1 MSERQ
6 DASEFTKAVNDELLS
21 LLPFEDRQ
29 DFEDAARGHIADIS
43 GSVVHAPDGRVTWD
57 PNKFA
62 FVGGE
67 KPCPPTVN
75 PSLWRQSQLCAKGGL
90 FKVVDRMYQV
100 RNHDI
105 SNLTIVEGDS
115 GLILF
120 DPLISTECSKAALE
134 LYFEHRPQKP
144 VVAVVYSHSHVD
156 HYGGVK
162 GVISEEDV
170 AAGKVRV
177 IAPEGFLE
185 AAVSEN
191 VMAGNVMT
199 RRALYQYGS
208 LIPFD
213 EKGNVGLGLG
223 TSISLGTITLIAPT
237 ETITETGQKLD
248 IDGLT
253 FEFMLAPDTEAP
265 SEMHWFIEELGALTA
280 AENCCHTLHN
290 TYTLR
295 GAQIRDPHAW
305 SQYLGETIERWG
317 AKTEVLYGM
326 HHWPVWGS
334 DRAVDLLSKGRDAY
348 GFINDETLRLANHGF
363 GPAEIAEQV
372 KLPDV
377 LDRHWALRGYY
388 GTLNHNVKA
397 TYVKYLGWFDG
408 NPATLYPLPPEDGAK
423 KYLEFMGGAA
433 AVLEKARA
441 AYDRGEYR
449 WIAEVVNH
457 VVFAEPHNSAAR
469 ELQANALEQ
478 LGYQSE
484 AGTWRNLYLTG
495 AQELR
500 HGTPD
505 VKLPSSASEDSI
517 KAMSLDLFFNYMGV
531 RLNGAKAGGQRRDL
545 ELGVHRHGR
554 EGPAAPLQRH
564 AQPCHRPH
572 RRRRRRDDH
581 AHARS
586 PQPVHPRADDARR
599 RGLQRRDQRHPRHR
613 RAGHAA
619 RPARRLRPVVQH
631 RRAVRARV
639 SPPQSRR

>member
-1 MSERQ
+1 MADRK
-6 DASEFTKAVNDELLS
+6 DASEFTRAINDELLS

-29 DFEDAARGHIADIS
+29 DFEDAARGHVADIG
-43 GSVVHAPDGRVTWD
+43 GSVVHAPNGRVTWD

-62 FVGGE
+62 FVGDE
-67 KPCPPTVN
+67 QPCPATVN
-75 PSLWRQSQLCAKGGL
+75 PSLWRQSQLCAEGGL
-90 FKVVDRMYQV
+90 FEVVERMYQV

-105 SNLTIVEGDS
+105 SNLTIVEGDT

-120 DPLISTECSKAALE
+120 DPLISAECSKAALE
-134 LYFEHRPQKP
+134 LYFEHRPRKP
-144 VVAVVYSHSHVD
+144 VVAVIYSHSHVD

-191 VMAGNVMT
+191 IMAGNVMT

-317 AKTEVLYGM
+317 ARTEVLYGM

-334 DRAVDLLSKGRDAY
+334 ERAIDLLSKGRDAY

-363 GPAEIAEQV
+363 GPVEIAEMV

-408 NPATLYPLPPEDGAK
+408 NPATLHTLPPEESAK
-423 KYLEFMGGAA
+423 RYLEFMGGAD

-441 AYDRGEYR
+441 AYERGEYR
-449 WIAEVVNH
+449 WVAEVVNH
-457 VVFAEPHNSAAR
+457 VVFAEPENTAVR
-469 ELQANALEQ
+469 ELQADTLEQ

-500 HGTPD
+500 HGTPS
-505 VKLPSSASEDSI
+505 VKLPSSASADSI
-517 KAMSLDLFFNYMGV
+517 KAMSLDLFFNYLGV
-531 RLNGAKAGGQRRDL
+531 RLNGEKASGIDVTLNWVFTDTGERVLLRLSNGTLSHVIGRTDDSADATITL
-545 ELGVHRHGR
+545 TRPALNRFILGETTLDAEAESGEITVTP
-554 EGPAAPLQRH
+554 EIAPL
-564 AQPCHRPH
+564 
-572 RRRRRRDDH
+572 D
-581 AHARS
+581 S
-586 PQPVHPRADDARR
+586 LL
-599 RGLQRRDQRHPRHR
+599 GLLDEFDLWFNIVEP
-613 RAGHAA
+613 
-619 RPARRLRPVVQH
+619 
-631 RRAVRARV
+631 
-639 SPPQSRR
+639 

>member
-1 MSERQ
+1 MSGRQ
-6 DASEFTKAVNDELLS
+6 DATDFTKAVNDALLT

-62 FVGGE
+62 FVGE
-67 KPCPPTVN
+67 EQPCPPTVN

-90 FKVVDRMYQV
+90 FKVVERMYQV

-105 SNLTIVEGDS
+105 SNLTIVEGDT

-134 LYFEHRPQKP
+134 LYFEHRPRKP

-162 GVISEEDV
+162 GVICEEDV

-191 VMAGNVMT
+191 VMAGNVMS
-199 RRALYQYGS
+199 RRAFYQYGS
-208 LIPFD
+208 MIPFD

-223 TSISLGTITLIAPT
+223 TSVSLGTITLIAPT
-237 ETITETGQKLD
+237 ETITETGQRLE

-317 AKTEVLYGM
+317 HKTEVLYGM
-326 HHWPVWGS
+326 HHWPVWGA
-334 DRAVDLLSKGRDAY
+334 DRAVDLLGKGRDAY

-363 GPAEIAEQV
+363 GPVEIGEMV

-408 NPATLYPLPPEDGAK
+408 NPATLYPLPPQDSAK
-423 KYLEFMGGAA
+423 KYLEFMGGAE
-433 AVLEKARA
+433 AVLEKARE
-441 AYDRGEYR
+441 AYDKGEYR
-449 WIAEVVNH
+449 WVAEVVNH
-457 VVFAEPHNSAAR
+457 VVFAEPQNTAAR
-469 ELQANALEQ
+469 ELQANTLEQ

-500 HGTPD
+500 HGPPS
-505 VKLPSSASEDSI
+505 VNLPSTASEDSI

-531 RLNGAKAGGQRRDL
+531 RLNGEKAGGTDDITLNWVFTDTKERVVLRLSNGALSHVVGRTDASADVTIRL
-545 ELGVHRHGR
+545 TRTSLNRFILGQSTLDDEASSGEITV
-554 EGPAAPLQRH
+554 EPDIAPLH
-564 AQPCHRPH
+564 TLLGLL
-572 RRRRRRDDH
+572 DDFYLWFNIIE
-581 AHARS
+581 
-586 PQPVHPRADDARR
+586 P
-599 RGLQRRDQRHPRHR
+599 
-613 RAGHAA
+613 
-619 RPARRLRPVVQH
+619 
-631 RRAVRARV
+631 
-639 SPPQSRR
+639 

>member
-1 MSERQ
+1 MSDRQ
-6 DASEFTKAVNDELLS
+6 DATDFTKAVNDELLS

-62 FVGGE
+62 FVGEE

-75 PSLWRQSQLCAKGGL
+75 PSLWRQSQLCAHGGL

-105 SNLTIVEGDS
+105 SNLTIVEGDT

-134 LYFEHRPQKP
+134 LYFEHRLKKP
-144 VVAVVYSHSHVD
+144 VVAVVFSHSHVD

-191 VMAGNVMT
+191 IMAGNVMT

-223 TSISLGTITLIAPT
+223 TAISLGTITLIAPT
-237 ETITETGQKLD
+237 ETITETGQKLE
-248 IDGLT
+248 IDGLS

-317 AKTEVLYGM
+317 EKTEVLYGM

-334 DRAVDLLSKGRDAY
+334 ERAVDLLSKGRDAY

-363 GPAEIAEQV
+363 GPVEIAEQV

-408 NPATLYPLPPEDGAK
+408 NPATLYPLPPEDSAK
-423 KYLEFMGGAA
+423 KYLEFMGGAD

-441 AYDRGEYR
+441 AYEQGEYR
-449 WIAEVVNH
+449 WVAEVVNH
-457 VVFAEPHNSAAR
+457 VVFAEPGNTVAR
-469 ELQANALEQ
+469 ELQANTLEQ

-500 HGTPD
+500 HGTPN

-517 KAMSLDLFFNYMGV
+517 KAMSLDLFFNYLGV
-531 RLNGAKAGGQRRDL
+531 RLNGAKAGSADVTLNWVFTDTHEQVLLRLSNGALSHVIGRTDPGADATITLTRAALNRFILGQSTLDD
-545 ELGVHRHGR
+545 EASSGEITV
-554 EGPAAPLQRH
+554 EPDIAPLDTLLGLL
-564 AQPCHRPH
+564 
-572 RRRRRRDDH
+572 DDF
-581 AHARS
+581 
-586 PQPVHPRADDARR
+586 
-599 RGLQRRDQRHPRHR
+599 GLWFNIVEP
-613 RAGHAA
+613 
-619 RPARRLRPVVQH
+619 
-631 RRAVRARV
+631 
-639 SPPQSRR
+639 

>member
-1 MSERQ
+1 MSDRQ
-6 DASEFTKAVNDELLS
+6 DATDFTKAVNNELLT

-29 DFEDAARGHIADIS
+29 DFEDAARGHIADIN

-62 FVGGE
+62 FVGDE
-67 KPCPPTVN
+67 QPCPPTVN
-75 PSLWRQSQLCAKGGL
+75 PSLWRQSQLCAHGGL

-105 SNLTIVEGDS
+105 SNLTIVEGDT

-134 LYFEHRPQKP
+134 LYFEHRPRKP
-144 VVAVVYSHSHVD
+144 VVAVVFSHSHVD

-191 VMAGNVMT
+191 IMAGNVMT

-213 EKGNVGLGLG
+213 EQGNVGLGLG
-223 TSISLGTITLIAPT
+223 TAISLGTITLIAPT
-237 ETITETGQKLD
+237 ETITETGQKLE

-265 SEMHWFIEELGALTA
+265 SEMHWFIEQLGALTA

-334 DRAVDLLSKGRDAY
+334 DRAVDLLGKGRDAY
-348 GFINDETLRLANHGF
+348 GFINDETLRLANHGL
-363 GPAEIAEQV
+363 GPVEIAEQV

-423 KYLEFMGGAA
+423 KYLEFMGGAD
-433 AVLEKARA
+433 AVLEKARE
-441 AYDRGEYR
+441 AYGKGEYR
-449 WIAEVVNH
+449 WVAEVVNH
-457 VVFAEPHNSAAR
+457 VVFAEPSNTAAR
-469 ELQANALEQ
+469 ELQANTLEQ

-500 HGTPD
+500 HGTPN

-517 KAMSLDLFFNYMGV
+517 KAMSLDLFFNYLGV
-531 RLNGAKAGGQRRDL
+531 LLNGEKAGGNDVTLNWVFTDTKEQVL
-545 ELGVHRHGR
+545 LHLSNGALSHVLGRTDDGADATITLTR
-554 EGPAAPLQRH
+554 EALNRFILGQSTLDDEASSGEITVEPDIAPLDTLLGLL
-564 AQPCHRPH
+564 
-572 RRRRRRDDH
+572 DDFDLWFNIVE
-581 AHARS
+581 
-586 PQPVHPRADDARR
+586 P
-599 RGLQRRDQRHPRHR
+599 
-613 RAGHAA
+613 
-619 RPARRLRPVVQH
+619 
-631 RRAVRARV
+631 
-639 SPPQSRR
+639 

>member
-1 MSERQ
+1 VGSEQIR
-6 DASEFTKAVNDELLS
+6 L
-21 LLPFEDRQ
+21 RR
-29 DFEDAARGHIADIS
+29 RGQ
-43 GSVVHAPDGRVTWD
+43 
-57 PNKFA
+57 
-62 FVGGE
+62 
-67 KPCPPTVN
+67 PCPPTVN

-90 FKVVDRMYQV
+90 FKVVERMYQV

-105 SNLTIVEGDS
+105 SNLTIVEGDT

-134 LYFEHRPQKP
+134 LYYEHRPHKP
-144 VVAVVYSHSHVD
+144 VLAVVYSHSHVD

-162 GVISEEDV
+162 GVIAEEDV

-191 VMAGNVMT
+191 IMAGNVMT

-208 LIPFD
+208 LVPFD
-213 EKGNVGLGLG
+213 EKGNLGLGLG
-223 TSISLGTITLIAPT
+223 TTISLGTITLIAPT

-305 SQYLGETIERWG
+305 AQYLGETIERWG

-334 DRAVDLLSKGRDAY
+334 ERAIDLLSKGRDAY
-348 GFINDETLRLANHGF
+348 AFINDETLRLANHGF
-363 GPAEIAEQV
+363 GPVEIAEKV

-408 NPATLYPLPPEDGAK
+408 NPAHAAP
-423 KYLEFMGGAA
+423 AA
-433 AVLEKARA
+433 ARGQHQGDERRPVLQLHGCA
-441 AYDRGEYR
+441 AER
-449 WIAEVVNH
+449 
-457 VVFAEPHNSAAR
+457 R
-469 ELQANALEQ
+469 E
-478 LGYQSE
+478 
-484 AGTWRNLYLTG
+484 
-495 AQELR
+495 
-500 HGTPD
+500 
-505 VKLPSSASEDSI
+505 
-517 KAMSLDLFFNYMGV
+517 
-531 RLNGAKAGGQRRDL
+531 GGRRRDHA
-545 ELGVHRHGR
+545 ELGAHRHQRAGR
-554 EGPAAPLQRH
+554 ARPLQRR
-564 AQPCHRPH
+564 AEPRHRTH
-572 RRRRRRDDH
+572 GRRGRRDDH
-581 AHARS
+581 AHASR
-586 PQPVHPRADDARR
+586 PQPLHPRSDDARR
-599 RGLQRRDQRHPRHR
+599 GGVARGDQRQPGHR
-613 RAGHAA
+613 AAGYPAG
-619 RPARRLRPVVQH
+619 PARRLRSVVQH
-631 RRAVRARV
+631 HRAMIA
-639 SPPQSRR
+639 

>member
-1 MSERQ
+1 MSDRQ
-6 DASEFTKAVNDELLS
+6 DASDFTKAVNDELLS

-29 DFEDAARGHIADIS
+29 DFEDAARGHVADIS

-62 FVGGE
+62 FVGDE
-67 KPCPPTVN
+67 QPCPPTVN

-90 FKVVDRMYQV
+90 FKVVDRLYQV

-105 SNLTIVEGDS
+105 SNLTIVEGDT

-120 DPLISTECSKAALE
+120 DPLISTECSKAALD
-134 LYFEHRPQKP
+134 LYFEHRPRKP
-144 VVAVVYSHSHVD
+144 VVAVVFSHSHVD

-170 AAGKVRV
+170 AAGNVRV

-223 TSISLGTITLIAPT
+223 TAISLGTITLIAPT

-248 IDGLT
+248 IDGLS

-348 GFINDETLRLANHGF
+348 GFINDETLRLANHGL
-363 GPAEIAEQV
+363 GPVEIAERV

-423 KYLEFMGGAA
+423 KYLEFMGGAD
-433 AVLEKARA
+433 AVLEKARD
-441 AYDRGEYR
+441 AYEKGEYR
-449 WIAEVVNH
+449 WVAEVVNH
-457 VVFAEPHNSAAR
+457 VVFAEPSNTAAR
-469 ELQANALEQ
+469 ELQANTLEQ

-500 HGTPD
+500 HGTPN

-517 KAMSLDLFFNYMGV
+517 KAMSLDLFFNYLGV
-531 RLNGAKAGGQRRDL
+531 RLNGGKAGGNDVTLNWVFTDTNEQVLLHLSNGALSHVIGRTDENADATITLTRGAL
-545 ELGVHRHGR
+545 NRFILGQTTLDDEAKSGEITV
-554 EGPAAPLQRH
+554 EPDIAPL
-564 AQPCHRPH
+564 
-572 RRRRRRDDH
+572 DTLL
-581 AHARS
+581 
-586 PQPVHPRADDARR
+586 
-599 RGLQRRDQRHPRHR
+599 GLLDNFDLWFNIVEP
-613 RAGHAA
+613 
-619 RPARRLRPVVQH
+619 
-631 RRAVRARV
+631 
-639 SPPQSRR
+639 

>member
-1 MSERQ
+1 MSDRQ
-6 DASEFTKAVNDELLS
+6 DATEFTKAVNDELLT

-29 DFEDAARGHIADIS
+29 DFEDAARGHIAEIS

-62 FVGGE
+62 FVGDE
-67 KPCPPTVN
+67 QPCPPTVN

-90 FKVVDRMYQV
+90 FKVVDRLYQV

-105 SNLTIVEGDS
+105 SNLTIVEGDT

-134 LYFEHRPQKP
+134 LYFEHRPRKP
-144 VVAVVYSHSHVD
+144 VVAVVFSHSHVD

-191 VMAGNVMT
+191 IMAGNVMT

-213 EKGNVGLGLG
+213 EQGNVGLGLG
-223 TSISLGTITLIAPT
+223 TAISLGTITLIAPT
-237 ETITETGQKLD
+237 ETITETGQKLE

-265 SEMHWFIEELGALTA
+265 SEMHWFIEQLGALTA

-317 AKTEVLYGM
+317 HKTDVLYGM

-348 GFINDETLRLANHGF
+348 GFINDETLRLANHGL
-363 GPAEIAEQV
+363 GPVEIAEQV

-408 NPATLYPLPPEDGAK
+408 NPATLHPLPPEDGAK
-423 KYLEFMGGAA
+423 KYLEFMGGAEE
-433 AVLEKARA
+433 VLEKARA
-441 AYDRGEYR
+441 AYDKGEYR
-449 WIAEVVNH
+449 WVAEVVNH
-457 VVFAEPHNSAAR
+457 VVFAEPSNTAAR

-500 HGTPD
+500 HGTPN

-517 KAMSLDLFFNYMGV
+517 KAMSLDLFFNYLGV
-531 RLNGAKAGGQRRDL
+531 RLNGAKAGGTDVTLNWVFTDTKEQILLRL
-545 ELGVHRHGR
+545 SNGALSHVLGRTDEGADATITLTR
-554 EGPAAPLQRH
+554 EALNRFILGQSTLDDEASSGEITVEPDIAPLDTLLGLL
-564 AQPCHRPH
+564 
-572 RRRRRRDDH
+572 DDFDLWFNIVE
-581 AHARS
+581 
-586 PQPVHPRADDARR
+586 P
-599 RGLQRRDQRHPRHR
+599 
-613 RAGHAA
+613 
-619 RPARRLRPVVQH
+619 
-631 RRAVRARV
+631 
-639 SPPQSRR
+639 

>member
-1 MSERQ
+1 MAERK
-6 DASEFTKAVNDELLS
+6 DASQFTAAVNDELLS

-29 DFEDAARGHIADIS
+29 DFEDAARGHVADIN

-62 FVGGE
+62 FVGDE
-67 KPCPPTVN
+67 QPCPPTVN

-90 FKVVDRMYQV
+90 FEVVERMYQV

-105 SNLTIVEGDS
+105 SNLTIVEGDT

-120 DPLISTECSKAALE
+120 DPLISAECSKAALE
-134 LYFEHRPQKP
+134 LYFEHRPRKP
-144 VVAVVYSHSHVD
+144 VVAVIYSHSHVD

-162 GVISEEDV
+162 GVITEEDV

-191 VMAGNVMT
+191 VIAGNVMT

-334 DRAVDLLSKGRDAY
+334 ERAIDLLSKGRDAY

-363 GPAEIAEQV
+363 GPVEIAEMV

-408 NPATLYPLPPEDGAK
+408 NPATLHALPPQDSAK
-423 KYLEFMGGAA
+423 RYLEFMGGAD
-433 AVLEKARA
+433 AVLEKART

-449 WIAEVVNH
+449 WVAEVVNH
-457 VVFAEPHNSAAR
+457 VVFAEAGNTAAR
-469 ELQANALEQ
+469 EPPGRHTRAARLPVR
-478 LGYQSE
+478 G
-484 AGTWRNLYLTG
+484 RNLAQPVPDGRAG
-495 AQELR
+495 AASR
-500 HGTPD
+500 HARCETPVD
-505 VKLPSSASEDSI
+505 RVSRQHQGDEPRPVLQLSRSATER
-517 KAMSLDLFFNYMGV
+517 GEGE
-531 RLNGAKAGGQRRDL
+531 RHRRDA
-545 ELGVHRHGR
+545 ELGVHRH
-554 EGPAAPLQRH
+554 
-564 AQPCHRPH
+564 
-572 RRRRRRDDH
+572 RRT
-581 AHARS
+581 
-586 PQPVHPRADDARR
+586 VCCC
-599 RGLQRRDQRHPRHR
+599 
-613 RAGHAA
+613 
-619 RPARRLRPVVQH
+619 
-631 RRAVRARV
+631 V
-639 SPPQSRR
+639 SPMAPSAT

>member
-1 MSERQ
+1 MSDRQ
-6 DASEFTKAVNDELLS
+6 DASDFTKAVNDELLS

-29 DFEDAARGHIADIS
+29 DFEDAARGHIADIG
-43 GSVVHAPDGRVTWD
+43 GSVIHGPGGRVTWD

-62 FVGGE
+62 FVGDE
-67 KPCPPTVN
+67 QPCPPTVN
-75 PSLWRQSQLCAKGGL
+75 PSLWRQSRLCAKGGL

-105 SNLTIVEGDS
+105 SNLTIVEGDT

-134 LYFEHRPQKP
+134 LYFEHRPRKP
-144 VVAVVYSHSHVD
+144 VVAVLYSHSHVD

-170 AAGKVRV
+170 ATGKVRV

-213 EKGNVGLGLG
+213 EQGNVGLGLG
-223 TSISLGTITLIAPT
+223 SAISLGTITLIAPT
-237 ETITETGQKLD
+237 ETITETGQKLE
-248 IDGLT
+248 IDGLS

-265 SEMHWFIEELGALTA
+265 SEMHWFIEQLGALTA

-326 HHWPVWGS
+326 HHWPVWGA

-363 GPAEIAEQV
+363 GPVEIAEKV

-423 KYLEFMGGAA
+423 KYLEFMGGAD

-441 AYDRGEYR
+441 AYEKGEYR
-449 WIAEVVNH
+449 WVAEVVNH
-457 VVFAEPHNSAAR
+457 VVFAEPGNKAAR
-469 ELQANALEQ
+469 ELQANTLEQ

-505 VKLPSSASEDSI
+505 VKLPSTASEDSI
-517 KAMSLDLFFNYMGV
+517 RGMSLDLFFDYLGV
-531 RLNGAKAGGQRRDL
+531 RLNGAQAGGTDVTLNWVFTDTKEQVLLRLSNGALSHVIGRTDDGADATITL
-545 ELGVHRHGR
+545 TRAALNRFILGQTTLDDEASSGEITV
-554 EGPAAPLQRH
+554 EPDIAPLDTLLGLL
-564 AQPCHRPH
+564 
-572 RRRRRRDDH
+572 DDFDLWFNIVE
-581 AHARS
+581 
-586 PQPVHPRADDARR
+586 P
-599 RGLQRRDQRHPRHR
+599 
-613 RAGHAA
+613 
-619 RPARRLRPVVQH
+619 
-631 RRAVRARV
+631 
-639 SPPQSRR
+639 

>member
-1 MSERQ
+1 MSDRQ
-6 DASEFTKAVNDELLS
+6 DATEFTKAVNDELLS

-29 DFEDAARGHIADIS
+29 DFEDAARGHIAEIN

-62 FVGGE
+62 FVGDDR
-67 KPCPPTVN
+67 PCPPTVN
-75 PSLWRQSQLCAKGGL
+75 PSLWRQSQLCAHGGL
-90 FKVVDRMYQV
+90 FKVVERMYQV

-105 SNLTIVEGDS
+105 SNLTIVEGDT

-120 DPLISTECSKAALE
+120 DPLISVECSAAALE
-134 LYFEHRPQKP
+134 LYFEHRPRKP

-191 VMAGNVMT
+191 IMAGNVMT

-213 EKGNVGLGLG
+213 ERGNIGLGLG

-237 ETITETGQKLD
+237 ETITETGQKLE

-317 AKTEVLYGM
+317 HKADVLYGM

-408 NPATLYPLPPEDGAK
+408 NPATLYPLPPEDSAK
-423 KYLEFMGGAA
+423 KYLEFMGGAD

-441 AYDRGEYR
+441 AYARGEYR
-449 WIAEVVNH
+449 WVAEVVNH
-457 VVFAEPHNSAAR
+457 VVFAEPSNTAAR
-469 ELQANALEQ
+469 ELQANTLEQ

-500 HGTPD
+500 HGTPN

-517 KAMSLDLFFNYMGV
+517 KAMSLDLFFNYLGV
-531 RLNGAKAGGQRRDL
+531 RLNGERAGATDVTLNWVFTDTDEQVLLRLSNGALSHVIGRTDDSADATITLTRAALNRFILGQSTLDDEAKNG
-545 ELGVHRHGR
+545 EITV
-554 EGPAAPLQRH
+554 EPEIAPLDTLLGLL
-564 AQPCHRPH
+564 
-572 RRRRRRDDH
+572 DDFDLWFNIVE
-581 AHARS
+581 
-586 PQPVHPRADDARR
+586 P
-599 RGLQRRDQRHPRHR
+599 
-613 RAGHAA
+613 
-619 RPARRLRPVVQH
+619 
-631 RRAVRARV
+631 
-639 SPPQSRR
+639 

>member
-1 MSERQ
+1 MPDDRKPAT
-6 DASEFTKAVNDELLS
+6 DFTQAVNDELLT

-29 DFEDAARGHIADIS
+29 DFEDAARGHIADIQ
-43 GSVVHAPDGRVTWD
+43 GAVVKTDDGRVVWD
-57 PNKFA
+57 PNRFA
-62 FVGGE
+62 FVAE
-67 KPCPPTVN
+67 DAPAPPTVN
-75 PSLWRQSQLCAKGGL
+75 PSLWRQAQLCAKGGL
-90 FKVVDRMYQV
+90 FKVVDRLYQV

-105 SNLTIVEGDS
+105 SNLTIVEGDT

-120 DPLISTECSKAALE
+120 DPLISTECSAAALE
-134 LYFEHRPQKP
+134 LYFAHRPRKP
-144 VVAVVYSHSHVD
+144 VVAVLYSHSHVD

-208 LIPFD
+208 LVPFD
-213 EKGNVGLGLG
+213 AQGNVGLGLG
-223 TSISLGTITLIAPT
+223 TAISLGSITLIAPT

-305 SQYLGETIERWG
+305 SHYLGETIERWG

-326 HHWPVWGS
+326 HHWPVWGT

-348 GFINDETLRLANHGF
+348 GFINDETLRLANHGL
-363 GPAEIAEQV
+363 GPAEIAERV

-408 NPATLYPLPPEDGAK
+408 NPATLHPLPPEDGAR
-423 KYLEFMGGAA
+423 KYLEFMGGAD

-441 AYDRGEYR
+441 AYENGEYR
-449 WIAEVVNH
+449 WVAEVVNH
-457 VVFAEPHNSAAR
+457 VVFAEPQNRAAR
-469 ELQANALEQ
+469 ELQADTLEQ

-500 HGTPD
+500 HGTLDLPLPGSATPD
-505 VKLPSSASEDSI
+505 AI
-517 KAMSLDLFFNYMGV
+517 KAMSLDLFFNYLGV
-531 RLNGAKAGGQRRDL
+531 RLKGDEAGGAAATINWVLTDTDERLVLRLSNGAL
-545 ELGVHRHGR
+545 SHVLG
-554 EGPAAPLQRH
+554 AT
-564 AQPCHRPH
+564 
-572 RRRRRRDDH
+572 
-581 AHARS
+581 
-586 PQPVHPRADDARR
+586 ADDADAT
-599 RGLQRRDQRHPRHR
+599 LTLT
-613 RAGHAA
+613 RAALNRFILGDATFAELVEQGELTADPSLDPLHAILA
-619 RPARRLRPVVQH
+619 LLDDFDLWFNIIEP
-631 RRAVRARV
+631 
-639 SPPQSRR
+639 